1 MAGEIN
7 VEIVEDSIDVE
18 VTGTST
24 WDSLAGKPTPV
35 AQNSFIVSDAALDW
49 VVKTLAQV
57 RVILGLGTA
66 AYQNIAYFA
75 LASHNQSA
83 STITPLSLQTAVFA
97 NPLNIDTVTYKD
109 WKCIL
114 TGDTIID
121 LINAVDGDAG
131 MLIFPIAGAD
141 GYTVTFNAA
150 TFTKKIG
157 TTSLDLTAGKENIV
171 TWRKLGAEIYYII
184 NSVM

>member
-1 MAGEIN
+1 MADEVNI
-7 VEIVEDSIDVE
+7 EIVEDAINIEVE
-18 VTGTST
+18 GTAT

-49 VVKTLAQV
+49 VVKTLTQV
-57 RVILGLGTA
+57 QTILGLGTA

-83 STITPLSLQTAVFA
+83 STITPLALQTQVFA
-97 NPLNIDTVTYKD
+97 NPLNLDVVTYKD
-109 WKCIL
+109 WKCAI
-114 TGDTIID
+114 TGDAVID

-131 MLIFPIAGAD
+131 MLIFPVTGAG

-171 TWRKLGAEIYYII
+171 SWRKLGADIYYII
-184 NSVM
+184 NVI